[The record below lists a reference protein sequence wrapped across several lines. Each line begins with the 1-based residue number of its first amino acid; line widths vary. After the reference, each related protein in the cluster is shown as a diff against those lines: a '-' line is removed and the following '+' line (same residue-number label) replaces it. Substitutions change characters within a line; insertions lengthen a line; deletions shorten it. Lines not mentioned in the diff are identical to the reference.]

1 MFICSGV
8 SITSDITGT
17 KQIGFSFIYFVN
29 RLLMMFKISLYSSFS
44 SGSVKL

>member
-17 KQIGFSFIYFVN
+17 KQIGFSFILCKPFVDD
-29 RLLMMFKISLYSSFS
+29 
-44 SGSVKL
+44 V